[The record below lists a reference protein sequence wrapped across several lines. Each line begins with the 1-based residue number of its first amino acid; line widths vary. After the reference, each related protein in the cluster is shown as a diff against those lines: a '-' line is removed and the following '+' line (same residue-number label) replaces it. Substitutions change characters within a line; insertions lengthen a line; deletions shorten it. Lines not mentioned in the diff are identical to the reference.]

1 MTESLEAEWLDLL
14 RDVNDT
20 LGQIQGGESHFA
32 DGDHAWLEGLRHS
45 PNFSRLSANKLAAM
59 LLRLEE
65 VRTSAGDV
73 VIRQK
78 DEGDYFYIIKSGSVT
93 VSQRKGP
100 GEIEIVN
107 QLHEGDTFGES
118 ALVSGEGRNA
128 SIVADTACVLL
139 RLAKDDFNALVRT
152 DLVRHVSA
160 REAEALAANGAR
172 FLDVRRNNAERVG
185 GFAGAMGIPI
195 DQLRD
200 RLDELDRETPY
211 LLYCHNG
218 VLSETAAVVL
228 GQKGYQVSVVKDG
241 LKAIR

>member
-1 MTESLEAEWLDLL
+1 MTDATEAEWMELL

-20 LGQIQGGESHFA
+20 LGQIQGGRSHFA

-45 PNFSRLSANKLAAM
+45 PSFSKLSADKLAAM

-65 VRTSAGDV
+65 VRARPGDV

-78 DEGDYFYIIKSGSVT
+78 DEGDFFYIIKSGSVT

-100 GEIEIVN
+100 GEVEIVN

-118 ALVSGEGRNA
+118 ALVSGEARNA
-128 SIVADTACVLL
+128 SIVADTECVLL

-152 DLVRHVSA
+152 DLVKQVSA
-160 REAEALAANGAR
+160 REAEALVAGGAR
-172 FLDVRRNNAERVG
+172 LLDVRRDNAERVG
-185 GFAGAMGIPI
+185 GFADAISIPI
-195 DQLRD
+195 DRLHD
-200 RLDELDRETPY
+200 RLGELDRDTPY
-211 LLYCHNG
+211 ILYCHNG

-228 GQKGYQVSVVKDG
+228 GQKGYRVSVIKDG
-241 LKAIR
+241 LKSIH